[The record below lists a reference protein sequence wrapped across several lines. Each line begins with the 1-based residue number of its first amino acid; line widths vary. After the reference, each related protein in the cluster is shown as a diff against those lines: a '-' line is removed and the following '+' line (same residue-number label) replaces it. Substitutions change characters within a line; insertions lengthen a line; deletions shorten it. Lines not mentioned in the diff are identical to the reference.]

1 MDKIN
6 ILLVDDQP
14 GKLLTYESVLGELG
28 ENLIEARSG
37 DEALECLLQN
47 DIAIVL
53 TDVSMPGLDGFQ
65 LADMIR
71 QHPRF
76 ENIAIIFISGVH
88 MSMSDRLKGY
98 EHGAVDYM
106 NVPIIPELLRAKVR
120 VFGELYRN
128 KRELERLSAQLIAAQ
143 DEERRRIA
151 REMHDG
157 LGQELSLAKML
168 IDGVCKTNGDG
179 RAAEAGKAIDEALQ
193 QLRSLSHL
201 LHPPVLDDLGL
212 EPAIR
217 WYLEGLSKRSGI
229 ETSLE
234 IQPQDFPRL
243 PAQLENAVYRIIQ
256 EALTNAFR
264 HSGAACVSV
273 TIRKSEKCVSLAV
286 FDNGKGISNEVATL
300 KAGSTGVGVRGM
312 QQRVKELGG
321 ELKLQ
326 NANPGTLVEAV
337 IPIKTE
343 KAVLAAMPLGLS

>member
-1 MDKIN
+1 MKKIN

-14 GKLLTYESVLGELG
+14 GKLLTYESILGELG
-28 ENLIEARSG
+28 ENLIRARSG
-37 DEALECLLQN
+37 DEALECLLHN

-53 TDVSMPGLDGFQ
+53 TDVNMPSLDGFQ

-76 ENIAIIFISGVH
+76 ENIAIIFISGVR
-88 MSMSDRLKGY
+88 MTMSDRLNGY
-98 EHGAVDYM
+98 DHGAVDYM

-168 IDGVCKTNGDG
+168 IDGLCKANGDG
-179 RAAEAGKAIDEALQ
+179 RAAEAGRAIDTALQ

-201 LHPPVLDDLGL
+201 LHPPLLDELGL

-264 HSGAACVSV
+264 HSGAARVSV
-273 TIRKSEKCVSLAV
+273 TIRKSERCVSLAV
-286 FDNGKGISNEVATL
+286 CDNGKGISNEVATL
-300 KAGSTGVGVRGM
+300 KAASTGVGVRGM

-337 IPIKTE
+337 IPIKAE
-343 KAVLAAMPLGLS
+343 EALATDVPV